1 MHSLLAVAN
10 DIHAAPTLMV
20 FVSLVILS
28 AFICGR
34 ITGRFGLGEASGQIL
49 GGLITGPILQK
60 LLVLIQSG
68 PAGEILVQLVS
79 DEALK
84 NGAKAMIFFL
94 PLHIAVSCFSL
105 TEETHR
111 GRIGDHW
118 RVAIVLCLFQTAA
131 AGILTG
137 SLIWLIFKDSALA
150 TIAALLAIATSPCAP
165 LMSLVRHEVEGRIR
179 SVWAQCCLFESIVE
193 ALAFLGLAFY
203 TGKALQSGE
212 KFSFSSTGTI
222 LFIVAA
228 ISALGFWILRFAVR
242 SRIIGEDYV
251 ERSGNNRLA
260 QLLQADRIPSV
271 NILIA
276 VWTSVG
282 LMVGLSMIFKIS
294 FLLPVLICGIF
305 VSNLLSHYVFDSLKL
320 PDLSAFMHVAFFGLA
335 GSLIPVSEITL
346 HSLAI
351 GLVYIGARALGK
363 IAGSHTACSVID
375 TDRQHRLRTALPYL
389 ALPNLTPT
397 VIGFAALGSQL
408 EGPLAEAFKLLL
420 PGIVIGE
427 IITSAAADIAA
438 RRWKA
443 RVERERAE
451 VQRKDP
457 EQQGEDEEKPREIL
471 RFPLESLLQS
481 RVIVDINVKTR
492 EDAIRMLCAE
502 LGKSGAVAEPDAI
515 AQQVIERESIFST
528 ALGDEMA
535 LPHCRAADVDYPI
548 AICGLLPFGESLDWD
563 SPDGLGVRTIFLLV
577 TPAKDPD
584 AHIEAMKCV
593 SLHLGRPGFLDDLRR
608 AAIEDRV
615 EEYLHSL

>member
-1 MHSLLAVAN
+1 MHFLLA
-10 DIHAAPTLMV
+10 AADLQTAPALMV

-34 ITGRFGLGEASGQIL
+34 ITGRLGLGEASGQIL
-49 GGLITGPILQK
+49 GGLLTGPLLQK
-60 LLVLIQSG
+60 LLGLIQNG
-68 PAGEILVQLVS
+68 PAGEILMRLVS

-84 NGAKAMIFFL
+84 SGANAMIFFL

-111 GRIGDHW
+111 GRLADHW
-118 RVAIVLCLFQTAA
+118 RVAVVLCLFQTAA

-137 SLIWLIFKDSALA
+137 SLIWLIFDDAALA

-165 LMSLVRHEVEGRIR
+165 LMSLVRHEVEGRVR
-179 SVWAQCCLFESIVE
+179 SVWGQCCLFESVVE
-193 ALAFLGLAFY
+193 TAAFLGLAFY

-212 KFSFSSTGTI
+212 AFNFSNTGTI
-222 LFIVAA
+222 LFVVAA

-242 SRIIGEDYV
+242 SRVVGEDYV
-251 ERSGNNRLA
+251 ERSGNKRLA
-260 QLLQADRIPSV
+260 LLLQEDRIPSV
-271 NILIA
+271 NILIS
-276 VWTSVG
+276 VWTAVG

-335 GSLIPVSEITL
+335 GSLIPVSEITW

-351 GLVYIGARALGK
+351 GLVYIGARAIGK

-389 ALPNLTPT
+389 SLPNLTPT

-408 EGPLAEAFKLLL
+408 SGPYAEAFKLLL

-438 RRWKA
+438 RRWKT

-457 EQQGEDEEKPREIL
+457 EQQGEEEKAREIL

-548 AICGLLPFGESLDWD
+548 AIAALLPFGESLDWD
-563 SPDGLGVRTIFLLV
+563 SPDGLGIRTIFLLV

-593 SLHLGRPGFLDDLRR
+593 SLHLARPGFLEDLRR
-608 AAIEDRV
+608 AAIEDRL